1 VRKALRP
8 KIYAMNTAIKAINNM
23 VTPPTNGK
31 MIGIIGTM
39 ASTASCSA
47 LGLSVVDGLDGADMV
62 KSSKIWRNDKNAL
75 QAIF

>member
-1 VRKALRP
+1 
-8 KIYAMNTAIKAINNM
+8 MNTAIKAI
-23 VTPPTNGK
+23 TNGK

-62 KSSKIWRNDKNAL
+62 KSSKI
-75 QAIF
+75 